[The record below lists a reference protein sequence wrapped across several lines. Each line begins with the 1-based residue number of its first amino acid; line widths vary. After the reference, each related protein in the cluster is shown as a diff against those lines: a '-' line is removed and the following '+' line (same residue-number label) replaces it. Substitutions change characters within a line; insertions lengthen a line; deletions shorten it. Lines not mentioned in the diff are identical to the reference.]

1 MFLFLFEMIFQH
13 LFIFGCAGSSLPL
26 GLSFVVA
33 SWGYSSSC
41 GGLVTAV
48 ASLASGH
55 GLSLGHADFSSSGGT
70 WAQELWLLA
79 SEHRLNSCEL
89 SCSTACGIFLDQG
102 SNLCLLH
109 WQADSLLLSQQG
121 SPVLSFKSIF

>member
-109 WQADSLLLSQQG
+109 WQADSLLLSHQG
-121 SPVLSFKSIF
+121 SPAPFNNK